1 MLTPVKPTSLRLLF
15 YDPSESHERILHNA
29 LQDQNL
35 AAEVRSVANVQ
46 AFEDALSTARWD
58 MLLVSYAA
66 YDEVQHIIASDQH
79 PIPTILFCTN
89 QAEATSAYQ
98 LTTPSVID
106 IITQRQLDRL
116 PFILRREAR
125 RNPLEPSHNGDASD
139 ISHNP
144 TVAFARND
152 ARFRSVIENFN
163 DLILFID
170 QYQVVRYANRD
181 TLTRLM
187 GLHISD
193 VIGKPIAALLQL
205 DEKADISEILQ
216 TVLQTP
222 DSQRT
227 FECQMQRAD
236 QDWETVE
243 INCLNVSDPTGQS
256 MLILHIHLITEQKR
270 SVEKIKNLN
279 RTLAVLNDINQAI
292 VRVRHI
298 PDLFKETCRIAVEK
312 GAFKMAWIGLL
323 DAKTKQVIPVGHAGV
338 GADYVEQLNISL
350 DDELKSSGPTGK
362 ALRSGKRVVVN
373 DVLNDPIM
381 EPWHNDAK
389 RLGYNSAVALPLIIN
404 NEARGLLALS
414 AEDVDFFDEQELRL
428 VDEMAGD
435 LSFAMEFAEQELNR
449 KQAEAALLESE
460 RRYHRVLDTML
471 EGCQIINSTW
481 HYVYVNDA
489 VLEQG
494 QLTREQ
500 LLNHTMMECYPG
512 IENSEMFRVL
522 RQCIETREIRQIENE
537 FDYADGRKSWFE
549 LRIQP
554 VPEGIL
560 ILSLDITERK
570 QSELA
575 LKRYAKRLEVLH
587 NLDMGLIQGTSIPE
601 LIQTT
606 LGHLREIIPCQ
617 GANVTMIDRAAHEG
631 QIYALDFTDDT
642 FFGAG
647 ARFPLP
653 PDVYDGYDER
663 GVRIFDDIRLLQE
676 SSPRAKRLVEEGHLS
691 LLSVF
696 LKIKDEPIGSLVLVA
711 DTTHFF
717 NADYQDIAVD
727 IAGQLSIAVRQL
739 RLSNE
744 IRESEA
750 QYRLLAENMADVV
763 WVLDT
768 ATGKFTY
775 VSPSVEQL
783 RGYTPEEVLNQTM
796 ADALTPASLE
806 LVSESL
812 PERIAAFFAGDPAAV
827 SQTHEVEQPRK
838 DGSTVWTEVVTTILK
853 GDNGAINIL
862 GVTRNITER
871 RQAEAEVREREE
883 WIRLSMEA
891 SDLGKWRYNIGE
903 GVIRFDERARE
914 HYGFDHSTV
923 NVSDVLARVHPEDV
937 ERFGQELNV
946 TLDPSGSPKSAMEY
960 RIILPNGSVRWL
972 SALAHIYFEGQG
984 SDRHPVHGFGTSQ
997 DITERK
1003 RAEEALHESEQRL
1016 RLFVEHAPAA
1026 IAMLDRNM
1034 RYILVSDR
1042 WLSDYRLQDTDVI
1055 GKSHY
1060 EVFPDIPDRWKVI
1073 HQRCLAGNTESSDA
1087 DAFPRADGTV
1097 DYLRWEICPW
1107 YRFNGDVGG
1116 IFILS
1121 ELITDRVQ
1129 AELAL
1134 HESQERYRRVVEDQT
1149 DLICRYN
1156 SDYILTFV
1164 NQSYASLYGKHP
1176 EDLIGTNFFDLMPES
1191 ERAGGIAHIDQL
1203 TSSKPL
1209 ATTEHASLLPDGS
1222 IRWIQWT
1229 DRALIDETGKVT
1241 EYQGVGRD
1249 ITERKQM
1256 EEALLRSEAQQRAIL
1271 SAIPDIMFRFAA
1283 DGTYLDFHAP
1293 NHELLAY
1300 QPESFLGKKPHDVF
1314 PLEFAQQLETRIQR
1328 SLTTKE
1334 VIQFEYTL
1342 NVLSG
1347 TRDFESRLVPV
1358 GNGEVLAIVR
1368 DVTERK
1374 LAEQELQSLY
1384 DATSYLFKADSL
1396 LNLGHQIVAAVIHEF
1411 EHADCGLLLL
1421 DKSQSKIL
1429 RLARSGQ
1436 FDIQPDSDLTLDGK
1450 GLVPLALR
1458 TGEVIY
1464 VPDVT
1469 QDANYVAS
1477 DERTQ
1482 SEFVIPLKTVKGII
1496 GALDLQRADKNAF
1509 SERDRRVLMAYA
1521 ERAAP
1526 AIEIMQLYEEINRH
1540 AADLEWRVAQRT
1552 VELNHSKERAEAI
1565 LNHSIDGILLTDSNL
1580 LIQQT
1585 NIAFNQLF
1593 EVQPDTYFE
1602 KSLAELLSVKD
1613 AEAVQQLLV
1622 DRTVRRLE
1630 VTAHRKNGT
1639 TFDAEFG
1646 IGFLKNDGLVC
1657 VIHDITERKRAEKAV
1672 AEERNLLR
1680 TLIDSLPDYIYVK
1693 DTQHRTLLSNLARTR
1708 SFGLTSPDETLG
1720 KDDYDF
1726 VPPEMA
1732 EQFHA
1737 DEDQLFKT
1745 LKPLIDREEPTIG
1758 MNGDVI
1764 WASTTKVP
1772 LHNLNGELIGLVG
1785 VTRDITEQKQRER
1798 QLRFDAGIQASVSD
1812 AVIVT
1817 DMEFHI
1823 QSWNKAAEA
1832 IYGWTA
1838 AEVIGKT
1845 ITILQ
1850 TRFMSEEAAAQ
1861 TRARFIS
1868 EGHWQDEFI
1877 QLRKDGS
1884 EVNIQASTS
1893 VIKDESGTPIGV
1905 VSVNRDITERKRVE
1919 EALRQSE
1926 QLLRTVLEILP
1937 VGIWI
1942 LNKSGTITY
1951 GNPAAQQIW
1960 AGAHYVGPENYGVFK
1975 ARSVE
1980 TGKYFEAHEWAAA
1993 RAVAAGETTL
2003 NEDLEIEAFDGAH
2016 KFILNSA
2023 VPLRDNGE
2031 IVGAVIVNHDITERK
2046 QIEKALRESENRFRS
2061 LIEAAPI
2068 ATVIA
2073 NEQGQITLINH
2084 QAEGIFGYTSEE
2096 LVGKTVEILMPLA
2109 NRSQHPALRAS
2120 YMVAP
2125 RIRHMGTT
2133 RELSALRKDGSEFP
2147 VEIELSYVNTQQG
2160 MLVMSF
2166 IADITERKQAEQAL
2180 RESELRFGLLVNGVH
2195 DYAMYLLDT
2204 EGKII
2209 TWNQGAERIKGYSA
2223 DEVIGKHFSF
2233 FYPPEAIAQNDPQRI
2248 LEVATKEGHYTGE
2261 GERVRKDGSRFWAET
2276 AVTALRDNQGKLFAY
2291 AKVTRDLSERRKSE
2305 EKLRQSEERYRLLAE
2320 NITDII
2326 SRVTPEGVYKDVSQ
2340 SCTTVLGYKP
2350 QEMIGH
2356 NGAEFLHPDD
2366 RDAMLQKRQSDFEQR
2381 NEVPITYR
2389 FRHRKGHYI
2398 WLEVARKFILSQ
2410 DGKTVLEYVTSA
2422 RDVSVRKRAEEALKN
2437 ALEKEKELSELK
2449 SRFLST
2455 ASHEFRTPLATIL
2468 AVVETLTAYRKKLDE
2483 TQIDD
2488 KLSKIG
2494 DQVSYLKTI
2503 IEDMLQVVRLQDP
2516 KAKHNPVNLNL
2527 DAVCKSVIDEF
2538 ESRAD
2543 ITQNFV
2549 YSCDDALHQVSL
2561 DRKLMRQIISNL
2573 VSNAVKYSPPHKDIT
2588 ISLQHLQEALLLKVK
2603 DEGIGIPEA
2612 DLKHLFE
2619 PFHRAANVGTIPG
2632 TGLGLVIT
2640 KESVELHG
2648 GFINVESE
2656 LGVGTTFTITIPF
2669 GEGTGEQNG

>member
-1 MLTPVKPTSLRLLF
+1 MLTQVNPTSFRLLF
-15 YDPSESHERILHNA
+15 YDPNASHERVLHNA

-35 AAEVRSVANVQ
+35 AIEVRLVADVL
-46 AFEDALSTARWD
+46 AFEEALSSAYWD
-58 MLLVSYAA
+58 ALLVSYAA
-66 YDEVQHIIASDQH
+66 YDDVRQTVNSAQH
-79 PIPTILFCTN
+79 PLPCILFCTN
-89 QAEATSAYQ
+89 QTEANSAYQ
-98 LTTPSVID
+98 VTAPSIID
-106 IITQRQLDRL
+106 VITQRQLDRL
-116 PFILRREAR
+116 PFILRREAH
-125 RNPLEPSHNGDASD
+125 RNPLEHSHDEEESRVLPDPLISVGRSD
-139 ISHNP
+139 
-144 TVAFARND
+144 T
-152 ARFRSVIENFN
+152 RFRSVIENFN

-170 QYQVVRYANRD
+170 QYQVVRYANRN

-187 GLHISD
+187 GFQISD
-193 VIGKPIAALLQL
+193 VIGKPIGALLQL
-205 DEKADISEILQ
+205 DEKASISEKLQ
-216 TVLQTP
+216 NALQTP
-222 DSQRT
+222 DLQAT

-236 QDWETVE
+236 HEWENVE
-243 INCLNVSDPTGQS
+243 INCFNMSDPTGQS
-256 MLILHIHLITEQKR
+256 MLILHIHLVTEQKK
-270 SVEKIKNLN
+270 SVDKIRNLN
-279 RTLAVLNDINQAI
+279 RTLAVLSDINQAV
-292 VRVRHI
+292 VRTHDTQTI
-298 PDLFKETCRIAVEK
+298 FQEACNIAVEK
-312 GAFKMAWIGLL
+312 GNFRMAWVGLL
-323 DAKTKQVIPVGHAGV
+323 DPQTAHVIPVSHAGLV
-338 GADYVEQLNISL
+338 DGYLDKLDISL
-350 DDELKSSGPTGK
+350 NAGLAMNGPTAM
-362 ALRSGKRVVVN
+362 ALRLGNPVVIN
-373 DVLNDPIM
+373 DIATDPIM
-381 EPWHNDAK
+381 APLPWREDALQLNF
-389 RLGYNSAVALPLIIN
+389 RGSVALPLMVN
-404 NEARGLLALS
+404 GKPRGIYHLYTD
-414 AEDVDFFDEQELRL
+414 ETGFFDEPELKL
-428 VDEMAGD
+428 LNELAGD
-435 LSFAMEFAEQELNR
+435 ISYAIEFAEQEQNR
-449 KQAEAALLESE
+449 KQAEVALLESE
-460 RRYHRVLDTML
+460 RRYHRILDTML

-489 VLEQG
+489 VLQQG

-500 LLNHTMMECYPG
+500 LLNRTMMECYPG
-512 IENSEMFRVL
+512 IEKSEMFKVL

-537 FDYADGRKSWFE
+537 FVYPDGRKSWFE

-570 QSELA
+570 QAEIA
-575 LKRYAKRLEVLH
+575 LKQYAKRLEVLH

-606 LGHLREIIPCQ
+606 LKHLREIVPCQ
-617 GANVTMIDRAAHEG
+617 GTNVTMIDRAAHEG
-631 QIYALDFTDDT
+631 QIFALDFSNNTV
-642 FFGAG
+642 FSEGV
-647 ARFPLP
+647 RFPLP
-653 PDVYDGYDER
+653 PDVYDGYDDR
-663 GVRIFDDIRLLQE
+663 GVRIYDDIRLLQE

-717 NADYQDIAVD
+717 NTDYQDIAVD

-744 IRESEA
+744 IRQSEA

-763 WVLDT
+763 WVLDPT
-768 ATGKFTY
+768 SGKFTY
-775 VSPSVEQL
+775 ISPSVEQL
-783 RGYTPEEVLNQTM
+783 RGYTPEEVLNQTI
-796 ADALTPASLE
+796 AEALTPASME
-806 LVSESL
+806 LISDGL
-812 PERIAAFFAGDPAAV
+812 PDRIAAFLAGDPAAI
-827 SQTHEVEQPRK
+827 SKTHDVEQPCK
-838 DGSTVWTEVVTTILK
+838 DGSTVWTEVVTTILQA
-853 GDNGAINIL
+853 DNGALSIL

-903 GVIRFDERARE
+903 GILRFDERGRD
-914 HYGFDHSTV
+914 HYGFDDNTV
-923 NVSDVLARVHPEDV
+923 KVDDVLGRVHPQDV
-937 ERFGQELNV
+937 ERFRKELND
-946 TLDPSGSPKSAMEY
+946 TLRPSGTPKAAMEY

-972 SALAHIYFEGQG
+972 SALAHIYFEGHG
-984 SDRHPVHGFGTSQ
+984 TDRHPVYGFGTSQ

-1026 IAMLDRNM
+1026 IAMLDQNM

-1042 WLSDYRLQDTDVI
+1042 WLSDYRLEDTDII
-1055 GKSHY
+1055 GKTHY

-1073 HQRCLAGNTESSDA
+1073 HQRCLAGSTESSNA
-1087 DAFPRADGTV
+1087 DAFPRADGSV
-1097 DYLRWEICPW
+1097 DWLRWEICPW
-1107 YRFNGDVGG
+1107 YKFSGEVGG
-1116 IFILS
+1116 IFVLS
-1121 ELITDRVQ
+1121 ELITDRV
-1129 AELAL
+1129 ESEIAL
-1134 HESQERYRRVVEDQT
+1134 QISQERYRRVVEDQT
-1149 DLICRYN
+1149 DLICRYDSN
-1156 SDYILTFV
+1156 YILTFV
-1164 NQSYASLYGKHP
+1164 NQSYASLYGKQP
-1176 EDLIGTNFFDLMPES
+1176 EDLIGTNFFNLMPES
-1191 ERAGGIAHIDQL
+1191 ERAGGIDHIDQL

-1229 DRALIDETGKVT
+1229 DRALVDETGKVS

-1271 SAIPDIMFRFAA
+1271 SAIPDLMFRYSA
-1283 DGTYLDFHAP
+1283 DGTYLDYHAP
-1293 NHELLAY
+1293 DYDLLAVG
-1300 QPESFLGKKPHDVF
+1300 PDKFIGKKPREIF
-1314 PLEFAQQLETRIQR
+1314 PGEISEQLENRIQR

-1334 VIQFEYTL
+1334 TIQWEYTL
-1342 NVLSG
+1342 NVQSG
-1347 TRDFESRLVPV
+1347 ERDFESRLVPV
-1358 GNGEVLAIVR
+1358 GNDEVLAIVR

-1374 LAEQELQSLY
+1374 LAEKELQSLY

-1421 DKSQSKIL
+1421 DKSESKVL
-1429 RLARSGQ
+1429 RLARSGN
-1436 FDIQPDSDLTLDGK
+1436 FDIQPDTDLTLDGQ
-1450 GLVPLALR
+1450 GLIPLALR
-1458 TGEVIY
+1458 TGQVIY

-1477 DERTQ
+1477 DARTQ
-1482 SEFVIPLKTVKGII
+1482 SEFVIPLKTAKGII

-1509 SERDRRVLMAYA
+1509 SERDRRILMAYA

-1565 LNHSIDGILLTDSNL
+1565 LNHSIDGILLTDANL

-1593 EVQPDTYFE
+1593 EVDPDTYFE
-1602 KSLAELLSVKD
+1602 KSLGELLSVKD

-1622 DRTVRRLE
+1622 DRTIRRLE

-1657 VIHDITERKRAEKAV
+1657 VIHDITERKQAEKAV

-1720 KDDYDF
+1720 KDDYAF
-1726 VPPEMA
+1726 VPAEMV

-1745 LKPLIDREEPTIG
+1745 LKPLIDREERSIG
-1758 MNGDVI
+1758 LNGEVI
-1764 WASTTKVP
+1764 WVSTTKVP
-1772 LHNLNGELIGLVG
+1772 FHSLTGELIGLVG

-1817 DMEFHI
+1817 DMEFRI
-1823 QSWNKAAEA
+1823 QSWNKAAET

-1838 AEVIGKT
+1838 AEVIGQLVS
-1845 ITILQ
+1845 ILQ
-1850 TRFMSEEAAAQ
+1850 TRFVSEEAAAQ
-1861 TRARFIS
+1861 TRAYFIN
-1868 EGHWQDEFI
+1868 EGHYQNEFI

-1893 VIKDESGTPIGV
+1893 VIKDENGIPIGV

-1919 EALRQSE
+1919 
-1926 QLLRTVLEILP
+1926 
-1937 VGIWI
+1937 
-1942 LNKSGTITY
+1942 
-1951 GNPAAQQIW
+1951 
-1960 AGAHYVGPENYGVFK
+1960 
-1975 ARSVE
+1975 
-1980 TGKYFEAHEWAAA
+1980 
-1993 RAVAAGETTL
+1993 
-2003 NEDLEIEAFDGAH
+2003 D
-2016 KFILNSA
+2016 
-2023 VPLRDNGE
+2023 
-2031 IVGAVIVNHDITERK
+2031 
-2046 QIEKALRESENRFRS
+2046 ALRESENRFRS

-2068 ATVIA
+2068 ATVITNA
-2073 NEQGQITLINH
+2073 QGQITLINS
-2084 QAEGIFGYTSEE
+2084 QAEVVLGYARDEI
-2096 LVGKTVEILMPLA
+2096 VGQPVEILIPSASRM
-2109 NRSQHPALRAS
+2109 RHPGFRNS
-2120 YMVAP
+2120 YMADP
-2125 RIRHMGTT
+2125 HIRRMGATKDLT
-2133 RELSALRKDGSEFP
+2133 ALRKDGSEFP
-2147 VEIELSYVNTQQG
+2147 VEIELSFVNTQEG

-2195 DYAMYLLDT
+2195 EYAMYLLDT
-2204 EGKII
+2204 DGNII

-2223 DEVIGKHFSF
+2223 DEVIGQHFSI
-2233 FYPPEAIAQNDPQRI
+2233 FYPPEAIAQGEPQRI
-2248 LEVATKEGHYTGE
+2248 LEIAKNEGHYTTE
-2261 GERVRKDGSRFWAET
+2261 GSRVRKDGTRFWAET

-2291 AKVTRDLSERRKSE
+2291 AKVTRDLSERRKAE
-2305 EKLRQSEERYRLLAE
+2305 ETLRQSEERYRLLAE

-2326 SRVTPEGVYKDVSQ
+2326 SRITPEGVYKDVSP
-2340 SCTTVLGYKP
+2340 SCLAVLGYTP
-2350 QEMIGH
+2350 QQLIGH

-2366 RDAMLQKRQSDFEQR
+2366 REAMIQKRQADFEQR
-2381 NEVPITYR
+2381 SETPLTYR

-2398 WLEVARKFILSQ
+2398 WLEVARKFILSR
-2410 DGKTVLEYVTSA
+2410 DGSTVVEYVTSA
-2422 RDVSVRKRAEEALKN
+2422 RDVTVRKRAEEALKN

-2468 AVVETLTAYRKKLDE
+2468 AVVETLSAYRKKLDE
-2483 TQIDD
+2483 AQIDD

-2538 ESRAD
+2538 ESRTD
-2543 ITQNFV
+2543 ITQNFL
-2549 YSCDDALHQVSL
+2549 YTCDDALHQVSL

-2573 VSNAVKYSPPHKDIT
+2573 VSNAVKYSPPHKNIMV
-2588 ISLQHLQEALLLKVK
+2588 SLQHMQEALLLKVQ